1 MLNARAVQTS
11 QCSVTSPKWVCFHIN
26 ASVFTRYDCLIFSP
40 MSLLKLRQSTKT
52 SVSQAMVVA
61 VLYSPFKTGILW
73 QITLMPAS
81 WDYLRS
87 LIYTCDLQLG
97 GSRDTQPWFR
107 NVFCCVIVFL
117 AILCLNEP
125 WLPVPHMSLL
135 LFLVTCTYIPKVKV
149 YIKPFLYHLA
159 SFIGVAL

>member
-1 MLNARAVQTS
+1 MPELCRPVSAQWHISSEYASILMPLYLPIMTVWYS
-11 QCSVTSPKWVCFHIN
+11 HQCV
-26 ASVFTRYDCLIFSP
+26 
-40 MSLLKLRQSTKT
+40 SLLKLRQSTKT

-107 NVFCCVIVFL
+107 KVFCCVIVFL

-125 WLPVPHMSLL
+125 WFPVPHMSLL
-135 LFLVTCTYIPKVKV
+135 LFLVTCTYIPEVKV